1 MLQALKELPTLI
13 SDEMNQMSISH
24 IDGTTGGMY
33 LLLLLERHPI
43 GCGIKEFCSQCGIS
57 YSAWRRMIGNDRQR
71 KEATEQS
78 LLKVSYGLGLS
89 SHEALVLFYLM
100 KIAVLIVDEPLNE
113 LLFKLDEI
121 KEKNIVIR
129 RYILAKNAKE
139 LGYDLKSK

>member
-43 GCGIKEFCSQCGIS
+43 GCGIKEFCIQCGIS

-78 LLKVSYGLGLS
+78 LLKVSYGLGLTECFDVVTEGS
-89 SHEALVLFYLM
+89 FL
-100 KIAVLIVDEPLNE
+100 KRQT
-113 LLFKLDEI
+113 LLPDSFFDP
-121 KEKNIVIR
+121 VI
-129 RYILAKNAKE
+129 
-139 LGYDLKSK
+139 DLR